1 MTFSRRI
8 KNLNRYQKCFLL
20 IMLLMSLV
28 FTILYPITFSRV
40 GYEYKN
46 SILVP
51 TQENNNIIYSGKI
64 HGTPVHFTVSED
76 KTLVYQYGDKTYG
89 PYTLK
94 EDSAAIPQNDDM
106 SGYMTGVELR
116 CGEKILFRG
125 GMLQTADSYWLYNED
140 GTDYEFSY
148 VAEDETERDADGNFI
163 DPDEPSAGTILEL
176 MNDPLLTHKGNW
188 TAWLGAL
195 IISIFNAFSILYADE
210 IFRWNLAFQIRDTDG
225 AEPSDWEIAGRYVSW
240 IILIIVALI
249 IYIIGLN

>member
-1 MTFSRRI
+1 MTFSKRI

-28 FTILYPITFSRV
+28 FTILYPITISRV

-64 HGTPVHFTVSED
+64 HGTQAHFTVSED
-76 KTLVYQYGDKTYG
+76 KTLAFQYGDKTYG

-94 EDSAAIPQNDDM
+94 EDSGAIPQNKDM
-106 SGYMTGVELR
+106 SEYMTGVELR
-116 CGEKILFRG
+116 CGENILFRG
-125 GMLQTADSYWLYNED
+125 GVLQTADSYWLYNED
-140 GTDYEFSY
+140 GNDYEFSY
-148 VAEDETERDADGNFI
+148 MAEDETERDADGNII
-163 DPDEPSAGTILEL
+163 DPDEPSTGNILEL
-176 MNDPLLTHKGNW
+176 MNDPVLTHKGNW

-225 AEPSDWEIAGRYVSW
+225 TEPSDWEIAGRYVSW
-240 IILIIVALI
+240 IILILVALI
-249 IYIIGLN
+249 IYIMGLN

>member
-1 MTFSRRI
+1 MTFSKRI
-8 KNLNRYQKCFLL
+8 KNLNCYQKCFLL

-28 FTILYPITFSRV
+28 FTILYPITISRV

-64 HGTPVHFTVSED
+64 HGTQAHFTVSED
-76 KTLVYQYGDKTYG
+76 KTLVFQYGDKTYG

-94 EDSAAIPQNDDM
+94 EDPGAIPQNDDM
-106 SGYMTGVELR
+106 SEYMTGVELR
-116 CGEKILFRG
+116 CGENILFRG
-125 GMLQTADSYWLYNED
+125 GVLQTADSYWLYNED
-140 GTDYEFSY
+140 GNDYEFSNM
-148 VAEDETERDADGNFI
+148 AEDETERDADGNII
-163 DPDEPSAGTILEL
+163 DPDEPSTGNILEL
-176 MNDPLLTHKGNW
+176 MNDPVLTHKGNW

-240 IILIIVALI
+240 IILILVALI
-249 IYIIGLN
+249 IYIMGMN

>member
-1 MTFSRRI
+1 MTFSKRI

-28 FTILYPITFSRV
+28 FTILYPITISRV

-64 HGTPVHFTVSED
+64 HGTQAHFTVSED
-76 KTLVYQYGDKTYG
+76 KTLAFQYGDKIYG

-94 EDSAAIPQNDDM
+94 EDPAAIPQNDDM

-125 GMLQTADSYWLYNED
+125 GVLQPADSYWL
-140 GTDYEFSY
+140 
-148 VAEDETERDADGNFI
+148 
-163 DPDEPSAGTILEL
+163 
-176 MNDPLLTHKGNW
+176 
-188 TAWLGAL
+188 
-195 IISIFNAFSILYADE
+195 
-210 IFRWNLAFQIRDTDG
+210 
-225 AEPSDWEIAGRYVSW
+225 
-240 IILIIVALI
+240 
-249 IYIIGLN
+249 

>member
-1 MTFSRRI
+1 MTFSKRI

-28 FTILYPITFSRV
+28 FTILYPITISRV

-64 HGTPVHFTVSED
+64 HGTQAHFTVSED
-76 KTLVYQYGDKTYG
+76 KTLAFQYGDKIYG

-94 EDSAAIPQNDDM
+94 EDPAAIPQNDDM

-125 GMLQTADSYWLYNED
+125 GVLQTADSYWLYNED
-140 GTDYEFSY
+140 GNDYEFSY
-148 VAEDETERDADGNFI
+148 VAEDGTERDADGNII
-163 DPDEPSAGTILEL
+163 DPDEPSTGNILEL
-176 MNDPLLTHKGNW
+176 MNDPVLTHKGTW

-195 IISIFNAFSILYADE
+195 IICIFNAFSILYADE

-240 IILIIVALI
+240 IILILVALI
-249 IYIIGLN
+249 IYIMGLN

>member
-1 MTFSRRI
+1 MTFSKRI

-28 FTILYPITFSRV
+28 FTILYPITISRV

-46 SILVP
+46 SIFVP
-51 TQENNNIIYSGKI
+51 IQENNNIIYSGKI
-64 HGTPVHFTVSED
+64 HGTQAHFTVSED
-76 KTLVYQYGDKTYG
+76 KTLVFQYGDKTYG

-94 EDSAAIPQNDDM
+94 EDSGAIPQNDDM
-106 SGYMTGVELR
+106 SEYMTGVELR

-125 GMLQTADSYWLYNED
+125 GVLQTADSYWLYNED
-140 GTDYEFSY
+140 GNDYEFSY
-148 VAEDETERDADGNFI
+148 MAEDETERDADGNII
-163 DPDEPSAGTILEL
+163 DPDEPSTGNILEL
-176 MNDPLLTHKGNW
+176 MNDPVLTHKGNW

-240 IILIIVALI
+240 IILILVALI
-249 IYIIGLN
+249 IYTMGLN

>member
-1 MTFSRRI
+1 MTFSKRI

-28 FTILYPITFSRV
+28 FTILYPITISRV

-64 HGTPVHFTVSED
+64 HGTQAHFTVSED
-76 KTLVYQYGDKTYG
+76 KTLAFQYGDKIYG

-94 EDSAAIPQNDDM
+94 EDPAAIPQNDDM

-125 GMLQTADSYWLYNED
+125 GVLQTADSYWLYNED
-140 GTDYEFSY
+140 GNDYEFSY
-148 VAEDETERDADGNFI
+148 VAEDGTERDADGNII
-163 DPDEPSAGTILEL
+163 DPDEPSTGNILEL
-176 MNDPLLTHKGNW
+176 MNDPVLTHKGNW

-195 IISIFNAFSILYADE
+195 IICIFNAFSILYADE

-240 IILIIVALI
+240 IILILVALI
-249 IYIIGLN
+249 IYIMGLN

>member
-1 MTFSRRI
+1 MTFSKRI

-28 FTILYPITFSRV
+28 FTILYPITISRV

-46 SILVP
+46 SIFIP
-51 TQENNNIIYSGKI
+51 AQENNNIIYSGKI
-64 HGTPVHFTVSED
+64 HGTQAHFTVSED
-76 KTLVYQYGDKTYG
+76 KTVIYQYGDKTYG

-94 EDSAAIPQNDDM
+94 EDPTAIPQNDDM
-106 SGYMTGVELR
+106 SEYMTGVELR
-116 CGEKILFRG
+116 CGENILFRG
-125 GMLQTADSYWLYNED
+125 GVLQTADSYWLYNED
-140 GTDYEFSY
+140 GNDYEFSY
-148 VAEDETERDADGNFI
+148 VAEDGTERDADGNII
-163 DPDEPSAGTILEL
+163 DPDEPSTGNILEL
-176 MNDPLLTHKGNW
+176 MNDPVLTHKGNW

-240 IILIIVALI
+240 IILILVALI
-249 IYIIGLN
+249 IYIMGLN

>member
-1 MTFSRRI
+1 MTFSKRI

-28 FTILYPITFSRV
+28 FTILYPITISRV

-46 SILVP
+46 SIFVP

-64 HGTPVHFTVSED
+64 HGTQAHFTVSED
-76 KTLVYQYGDKTYG
+76 KTVIYQYGDKTYG

-94 EDSAAIPQNDDM
+94 DDPGAIPQNDDM
-106 SGYMTGVELR
+106 SEYMTGVELR
-116 CGEKILFRG
+116 CGENILFRG
-125 GMLQTADSYWLYNED
+125 GVLQTADSYWLYNED
-140 GTDYEFSY
+140 GNDYEFSY
-148 VAEDETERDADGNFI
+148 VAEDGTERDADGNII
-163 DPDEPSAGTILEL
+163 DPDEPSTGNILEL
-176 MNDPLLTHKGNW
+176 MNDPVLTHKGNW

-240 IILIIVALI
+240 IILILVALI
-249 IYIIGLN
+249 IYIMGLN

>member
-1 MTFSRRI
+1 MTFSKRI

-28 FTILYPITFSRV
+28 FTILYPITISRV

-64 HGTPVHFTVSED
+64 HGTQAHFTVSEY
-76 KTLVYQYGDKTYG
+76 KTLVFQYGDKTYG

-94 EDSAAIPQNDDM
+94 EDLGAIPQNDDM
-106 SGYMTGVELR
+106 SEYMTGVELR
-116 CGEKILFRG
+116 CGENILFRG
-125 GMLQTADSYWLYNED
+125 GVLQTADSYWLYNED
-140 GTDYEFSY
+140 GNDYEFSY
-148 VAEDETERDADGNFI
+148 MAEDETERDADGNII
-163 DPDEPSAGTILEL
+163 DPDEPSTGNILEL
-176 MNDPLLTHKGNW
+176 MNDPVLTHKGNW
-188 TAWLGAL
+188 TAWLCAL

-240 IILIIVALI
+240 IILILVALI
-249 IYIIGLN
+249 IYIMGLN

>member
-1 MTFSRRI
+1 MTFSKRI

-28 FTILYPITFSRV
+28 FTILYPITISRV

-64 HGTPVHFTVSED
+64 HGTQAHFTVSED
-76 KTLVYQYGDKTYG
+76 KTLVFQYGDKTYG

-94 EDSAAIPQNDDM
+94 EDPAAIPQNDDM

-125 GMLQTADSYWLYNED
+125 GVMQTADSYWLYNED

-148 VAEDETERDADGNFI
+148 GAEDETAQDADGNFI

-188 TAWLGAL
+188 TAWFGAVAICL
-195 IISIFNAFSILYADE
+195 LNAFSILFAEE
-210 IFRWNLAFQIRDTDG
+210 IFHWNLMLQIRDANN
-225 AEPSDWEIAGRYVSW
+225 AEPSELEIVGRYLSW
-240 IILIIVALI
+240 SILIIAALI
-249 IYIIGLN
+249 LFIIGLQ